1 MRPQQPPAQYLKRRL
16 IPGLEDEFRPGDADL
31 VLGDLGIAICKDMDF
46 APMIREYGQ
55 NGVRLMLVPAW
66 DFRSDTALHAR
77 MALVR
82 GVENGFA
89 VVRAAANGIL
99 TVSDAY
105 GRMVAEA
112 ETSTDYPVTLT
123 ATVGLIDHGT
133 FYGRIGDLFG
143 WLTVLAALLLP
154 LPQWA
159 RVSSMWNSP
168 SGTSRRS
175 ATAIRSGRGSGK
187 G

>member
-1 MRPQQPPAQYLKRRL
+1 
-16 IPGLEDEFRPGDADL
+16 
-31 VLGDLGIAICKDMDF
+31 
-46 APMIREYGQ
+46 MIRGYGKG
-55 NGVRLMLVPAW
+55 GVRLMLVPAW

-77 MALVR
+77 MAVVR

-89 VVRAAANGIL
+89 VVRAAADGVL

-105 GRMVAEA
+105 GRMIA
-112 ETSTDYPVTLT
+112 ETSTGRDRPVTLT
-123 ATVGLIDHGT
+123 ARIGLTDRGT
-133 FYGRIGDLFG
+133 LYGRIGDVFG
-143 WLTVLAALLLP
+143 WLAVLGALLLRAA
-154 LPQWA
+154 QWA

-168 SGTSRRS
+168 AGTSRRS